1 MPNWLFSI
9 AKLFTILINFVK
21 DAWLIKTG
29 KDLQVG
35 ADSKRALEIKNEQLQ
50 TAANDTPT
58 DRDDLIRRLRDP
70 KDGL

>member
-1 MPNWLFSI
+1 MPNWLIPI
-9 AKLFTILINFVK
+9 ARFFTVLIGFVK
-21 DAWLIKTG
+21 DALLVKTG
-29 KDLQVG
+29 KDLQIKE
-35 ADSKRALEIKNEQLQ
+35 DSKKALEIKNEQLK